1 MCLAGVTIQDDV
13 QTFLLIV
20 IYFIEISRE
29 TLPGNYLI
37 SKAKEFAEFLIELLK
52 KIVSTKL

>member
-1 MCLAGVTIQDDV
+1 MLNSLLKFMNQVVFTC
-13 QTFLLIV
+13 FL

-29 TLPGNYLI
+29 TLPGNFLI
-37 SKAKEFAEFLIELLK
+37 NKAREFAEFLIELLK

>member
-1 MCLAGVTIQDDV
+1 MLNSLLKLMNQVVFTC
-13 QTFLLIV
+13 FL

-29 TLPGNYLI
+29 TLPGNFLI
-37 SKAKEFAEFLIELLK
+37 NKAKEFAEFLIELLK